1 MRFARRLTK
10 LEHATR
16 GRATTTAFTS
26 LLALAVSDADSRQ
39 PGLYPAGPGSTA
51 GTLVYDPAD
60 GEPVVPN
67 GALVPWGVLIVCP
80 PKDPPP

>member
-1 MRFARRLTK
+1 MRLSHRLAK

-16 GRATTTAFTS
+16 GRGPAAAFTS
-26 LLALAVSDADSRQ
+26 LLALPVSAAGGRP
-39 PGLYPAGPGSTA
+39 PGVYPAGPGSTA

-60 GEPVVPN
+60 GELVVPD
-67 GALVPWGVLIVCP
+67 GALARWGVLIVCP